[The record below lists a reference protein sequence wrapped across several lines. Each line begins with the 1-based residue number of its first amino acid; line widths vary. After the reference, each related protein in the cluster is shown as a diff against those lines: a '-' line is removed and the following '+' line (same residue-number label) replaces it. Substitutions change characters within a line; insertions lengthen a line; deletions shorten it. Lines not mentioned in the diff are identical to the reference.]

1 MTFLR
6 CTLLSICLLPALAFG
21 VAQQTTAKLPPPA
34 GKTSSTPAAAPSTTP
49 VATPAINHPATAP
62 SAPHPPA
69 STPQPNHAANVT
81 PSYII
86 GPSDSL
92 LIMVRGEAD
101 LTETVPVRPDGRIS
115 MTMLHDV
122 QAAGFTPMQL
132 GDNITTLLKQYLLDP
147 VVTVTVMAVNSKQVY
162 MMGEIN
168 HVGPINLTPGMT
180 ILQAIATAGGL
191 TPYANK
197 KKIYILR
204 GDKQQ
209 KIPFD
214 YTRAIQKGDMQGIT
228 LVPGDTI
235 VVQ

>member
-1 MTFLR
+1 M
-6 CTLLSICLLPALAFG
+6 A
-21 VAQQTTAKLPPPA
+21 
-34 GKTSSTPAAAPSTTP
+34 
-49 VATPAINHPATAP
+49 
-62 SAPHPPA
+62 
-69 STPQPNHAANVT
+69 
-81 PSYII
+81 
-86 GPSDSL
+86 
-92 LIMVRGEAD
+92 MVRD
-101 LTETVPVRPDGRIS
+101 I
-115 MTMLHDV
+115 
-122 QAAGFTPMQL
+122 QAAGLTPMQL
-132 GDNITTLLKQYLLDP
+132 GDNITTLLKQSQYVLDP
-147 VVTVTVMAVNSKQVY
+147 VVTVTVLAVNSKQVF

-168 HVGPINLTPGMT
+168 HVGPVNITPGMT